1 MEISIICDTGEK
13 LEVKNF
19 EKRCRLRKTNKRT
32 RCVKNECFSARDI
45 LWGRIKHYEKSS
57 LRSHYR
63 FRCALTSVPTPF
75 GFLLLKKNIRF
86 CTLLH
91 TRTHKYSTST
101 NTYAHLRTLTHIYTH
116 LRTTGHNWPELSTIT
131 PQLQHNYSGPKR
143 YI

>member
-1 MEISIICDTGEK
+1 MEISIICDTGGK
-13 LEVKNF
+13 FF

-75 GFLLLKKNIRF
+75 GFLLLRKKNTGIPYVAYLVRSCWYEF
-86 CTLLH
+86 LEAFTEVCLA
-91 TRTHKYSTST
+91 RQ
-101 NTYAHLRTLTHIYTH
+101 LTHDTASWHTLGGPLGCGLCEACVSQIS
-116 LRTTGHNWPELSTIT
+116 LRRVGT
-131 PQLQHNYSGPKR
+131 
-143 YI
+143 